1 MVHKKSLII
10 SLTAHLN
17 RVYGGPEDRV
27 VVLDCT
33 PVLRPV
39 GVGKIGAILLQD
51 VKSSGKFLQET
62 EGLKE
67 SGDINVQQNSMNK
80 NTLQPRNNNSW

>member
-1 MVHKKSLII
+1 MVHTKSLII
-10 SLTAHLN
+10 SSTTHLN
-17 RVYGGPEDRV
+17 RIYSGPEDRI
-27 VVLDCT
+27 VVLYCT

-51 VKSSGKFLQET
+51 VKSGGKFLQEA
-62 EGLKE
+62 EGLKGSE
-67 SGDINVQQNSMNK
+67 DNNVQQNSLNK